1 MRTLATTYRG
11 MFLSRLAGAILCI
24 SISMTLFTCVRMGIR
39 DVYAPT
45 YLAYDE
51 LRVTIA
57 TSQPEELRETGKI
70 YVKDDFL
77 YINELHRGIHIIDNS
92 DPASPEVIA
101 FLAIPG
107 NVDIAILGTILYA
120 DSYVDLVAIDI
131 SDPHNAVETGRV
143 TNAFPN
149 DPWRDMPVSIFWSID
164 RYEDPDENAGIVT
177 GWEKVDEEIYFEDSR
192 LMYDVV
198 ALEGSNSTGTG
209 GSLARFTIV
218 DSWLYALHE
227 SYMQLFSLEEPASP
241 VMGETVDVGW
251 DIETIFPY
259 ENMLFIGS
267 TTGMYIF
274 DNTNP
279 ASPVELS
286 RFAHVTSCDPVVVQ
300 GDRAYV
306 TLRSGSMCGGGV
318 DQLDVIDISNPEDPQ
333 LISSFTM
340 NGPSGL
346 GIDGNILFICDGTSG
361 LRIFEVLSD
370 TAIDEIVTFDSREV
384 FDVILVPPI
393 AIVVGPEGIDQ
404 YNYSATDDIYRIS
417 HLDV

>member
-1 MRTLATTYRG
+1 MRTFATTYQG
-11 MFLSRLAGAILCI
+11 MFLNRLAGAILCI
-24 SISMTLFTCVRMGIR
+24 SASLTLFTCVRIGIR

-51 LRVTIA
+51 LRMTIA

-77 YINELHRGIHIIDNS
+77 YVNELHRGVHIIDNS

-131 SDPHNAVETGRV
+131 SDSHNAVETGRV

-177 GWEKVDEEIYFEDSR
+177 GWEKVDEEIYFVDSR

-227 SYMQLFSLEEPASP
+227 SYMQLFSLEEPTSP

-279 ASPVELS
+279 ALPVELS

-318 DQLDVIDISNPEDPQ
+318 DQLDIIDISNPENPQ
-333 LISSFTM
+333 LISSFAM

-361 LRIFEVLSD
+361 LRVFEVLSD

-384 FDVILVPPI
+384 FDVILAPPI